1 MVQRRLIDQDKQK
14 TRQWLTSSRGHAHL
28 SPQLPPFVCARD
40 KKQSGPSRYWLT
52 KRGKM
57 KRREE
62 SGTFMYKI
70 PKRIYVVGS
79 ESWTTYCAD
88 TNPSRGRVGNS
99 APDIQHLLS
108 CCVDFD
114 HVSLQLHTDFLTFWV
129 GRGGAWRPRDSPD
142 SLPIDLVSL
151 FIAFVYNTKWR
162 LSTGRE
168 RGSITF
174 VRHLCI
180 IPLLCASAKPQRS
193 SYIYNKNMNR
203 HLTEWGSCCIL
214 LYSQVV
220 VTLCQSGKKKQNSWN
235 DQAANSKWFKC

>member
-1 MVQRRLIDQDKQK
+1 
-14 TRQWLTSSRGHAHL
+14 
-28 SPQLPPFVCARD
+28 
-40 KKQSGPSRYWLT
+40 
-52 KRGKM
+52 
-57 KRREE
+57 
-62 SGTFMYKI
+62 MYKI

-180 IPLLCASAKPQRS
+180 IPLLCASAKPRRS